1 MVNQTSNHTC
11 NQRQADN
18 KNNFNIKTETETDNR
33 YKLKLRQITDNK
45 YDTEAGT
52 ETEIYIIKDKQDKKG
67 DNDRYQINT
76 CETEAEIG
84 TDIR

>member
-18 KNNFNIKTETETDNR
+18 KNNFNNKTETDNR

-52 ETEIYIIKDKQDKKG
+52 ETEIYFIKDKQDKKV
-67 DNDRYQINT
+67 IK
-76 CETEAEIG
+76 